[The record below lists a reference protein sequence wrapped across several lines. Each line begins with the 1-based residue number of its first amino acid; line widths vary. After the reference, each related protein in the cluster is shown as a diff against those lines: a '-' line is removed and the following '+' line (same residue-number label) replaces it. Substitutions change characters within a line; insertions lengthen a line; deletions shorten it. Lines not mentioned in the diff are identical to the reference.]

1 MATKKI
7 YKLVA
12 NKMIPSVEI
21 RKKDFDAIVKK
32 CNSEKCKFE
41 IETIRDSKVYNI
53 SDANGSF
60 VCKLAVIEEEF

>member
-21 RKKDFDAIVKK
+21 KKKDFDAIVKK
-32 CNSEKCKFE
+32 CSAEKCNFK
-41 IETIRDSKVYNI
+41 IETIRNSKIYRIN
-53 SDANGSF
+53 DASGAF
-60 VCKLAVIEEEF
+60 ICELAVIEEEF